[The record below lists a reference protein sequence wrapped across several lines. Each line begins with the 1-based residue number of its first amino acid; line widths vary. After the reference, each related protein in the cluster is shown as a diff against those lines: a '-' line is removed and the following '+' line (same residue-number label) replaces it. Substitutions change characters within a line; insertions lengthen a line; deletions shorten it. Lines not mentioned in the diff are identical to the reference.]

1 MQDLREKLEQL
12 RADAEDCDII
22 SEFATDQVKRETFA
36 RLAKQIRRMFTD
48 VELVITK
55 KIENGEIA

>member
-36 RLAKQIRRMFTD
+36 RLAKQIRPMFTD